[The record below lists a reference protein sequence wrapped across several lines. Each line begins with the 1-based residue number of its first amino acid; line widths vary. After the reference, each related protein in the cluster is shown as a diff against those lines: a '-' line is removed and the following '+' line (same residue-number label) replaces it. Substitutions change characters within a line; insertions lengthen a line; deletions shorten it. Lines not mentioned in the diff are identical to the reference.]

1 VQDETGVHGGW
12 VTDGK
17 RVFAKIVPMT
27 ATPSDAYA
35 DRRPTPAPAPQAA
48 PGAGAVRARD
58 DEGQGRNRHRRPRR
72 RRRAMVL
79 AAVGVAG
86 LAVVGAGYTVV
97 DRHVGTAAAESAGRD
112 HSGGPAGAAVPP
124 PGAAAAGASPKATP
138 DGSVAMISGLGPRT
152 RAAIPAATR
161 QVLVASGKARNSS
174 DSVVILWTRTGG
186 GRWHPGAAWAAHNAL
201 RGWTAGHRAGDLH
214 SPIGVFTLSDAGG
227 FDADP
232 GAKLPYH
239 HSSAFRAGGV
249 GFDGEPL
256 DEAFDYV
263 IAIDYNRVPG
273 TSPLDGTQPLGSG
286 RGGGIW
292 VHVDHGGPT
301 HGCVSVSAAHMVDL
315 LHTLLPADH
324 PVIVMGDR
332 GSLAT

>member
-1 VQDETGVHGGW
+1 
-12 VTDGK
+12 
-17 RVFAKIVPMT
+17 MS

-35 DRRPTPAPAPQAA
+35 DRRPTPANGPDAD
-48 PGAGAVRARD
+48 GGRD
-58 DEGQGRNRHRRPRR
+58 RDAEGRDRNRHRRPRR
-72 RRRAMVL
+72 RRRTMALV
-79 AAVGVAG
+79 AVGVAG
-86 LAVVGAGYTVV
+86 LAMVGAGYAVV
-97 DRHVGTAAAESAGRD
+97 ARHSGTAAADTAGRAN
-112 HSGGPAGAAVPP
+112 AGAPGASAP
-124 PGAAAAGASPKATP
+124 PGAAAAHANQAAP
-138 DGSVAMISGLGPRT
+138 DGSSATIAGLGPRT
-152 RAAIPAATR
+152 RAAIPATTR
-161 QVLVASGKARNSS
+161 QVLVASGKAKNSS
-174 DSVVILWTRTGG
+174 DTVVTLWTRTGT
-186 GRWHPGAAWAAHNAL
+186 GRWRPGTAWAAHNAL
-201 RGWTAGHRAGDLH
+201 RGWTAGHHVGDLH
-214 SPIGVFTLSDAGG
+214 SPIGVYTLSDAGG
-227 FDADP
+227 FDPDP

-239 HSSAFRAGGV
+239 QSADFRAGGV

-273 TSPLDGTQPLGSG
+273 RSPLDSTQPLGAG

-301 HGCVSVSAAHMVDL
+301 HGCVSISAAHMVDL

>member
-1 VQDETGVHGGW
+1 
-12 VTDGK
+12 
-17 RVFAKIVPMT
+17 MT
-27 ATPSDAYA
+27 ATTSDAHA
-35 DRRPTPAPAPQAA
+35 GRRPGPATSPDAD
-48 PGAGAVRARD
+48 GRRSD
-58 DEGQGRNRHRRPRR
+58 DAEDQSRNRHRRPRR
-72 RRRAMVL
+72 RKRRVMAL

-86 LAVVGAGYTVV
+86 LAVLGAGYTVV
-97 DRHVGTAAAESAGRD
+97 TRHAGAAAADTAGR
-112 HSGGPAGAAVPP
+112 HTVGGPAGTAALA
-124 PGAAAAGASPKATP
+124 PGAAAAAASPTAAP
-138 DGSVAMISGLGPRT
+138 DGSVAMITGLGPKT

-161 QVLVASGKARNSS
+161 QVLVASGKAKNSP
-174 DSVVILWTRTGG
+174 DTVVTLWTRTGN
-186 GRWHPGAAWAAHNAL
+186 GRWQPGAAWAAHNAL
-201 RGWTAGHRAGDLH
+201 HGWTASHHASDLH

-227 FDADP
+227 FDPDP
-232 GAKLPYH
+232 GTKLPYH
-239 HSSAFRAGGV
+239 HSAAFQAGGV

-273 TSPLDGTQPLGSG
+273 TSPLDGTQPLGAN

-301 HGCVSVSAAHMVDL
+301 HGCVSISAAHMVDL